1 MGDNGYL
8 DGFKNAET
16 TIWALREALALSKEN
31 IRFAPIELNKAIT
44 VLAEAE
50 RNIKITISKLK

>member
-1 MGDNGYL
+1 MESNSYL

-16 TIWALREALALSKEN
+16 TIWALHEALALAKEN
-31 IRFAPIELNKAIT
+31 IRFAPPELSKAIT
-44 VLAEAE
+44 ALAEAE